1 MTALARAVR
10 ALGAAVDRVGTV
22 AMVVSALAVAL
33 MATLVTVEVL
43 GRSFASVSTL
53 VADEMAGY
61 LLVVVA
67 FFGLAE
73 SLRAGAF
80 IRVEFIDHW
89 LGADARRRLEAV
101 LFVVA
106 LAYTVLLAWEF
117 WRLTQQSFRFGST
130 SLQVSRTPL
139 WIPQACMA
147 VGASIL
153 ALQLV
158 VETLRRLTGEAA
170 RT

>member
-10 ALGAAVDRVGTV
+10 AAGAAVDRLGTV
-22 AMVVSALAVAL
+22 AMAVSALAVAL
-33 MATLVTVEVL
+33 MAALVTVEVL
-43 GRSFASVSTL
+43 ARSFASVSTL

-61 LLVVVA
+61 LLVVLA

-73 SLRAGAF
+73 SLRAGVF
-80 IRVEFIDHW
+80 IRVEFIDRW
-89 LGADARRRLEAV
+89 LRADARRRLEAV
-101 LFVVA
+101 LLVVA
-106 LAYTVLLAWEF
+106 LAYTILLAWEF
-117 WRLTQQSFRFGST
+117 WRLVMQSYRFGST

-139 WIPQACMA
+139 WIPQTCMA

-153 ALQLV
+153 VLQLV
-158 VETLRRLTGEAA
+158 VETLRRLTGEAP

>member
-1 MTALARAVR
+1 MTPQGFDYLRKLLRERSGLVLAA
-10 ALGAAVDRVGTV
+10 
-22 AMVVSALAVAL
+22 
-33 MATLVTVEVL
+33 EKQ
-43 GRSFASVSTL
+43 
-53 VADEMAGY
+53 Y
-61 LLVVVA
+61 
-67 FFGLAE
+67 LAE

-80 IRVEFIDHW
+80 IRVEFIDRW
-89 LGADARRRLEAV
+89 LGADARRRLEAI
-101 LFVVA
+101 LFMVA

-117 WRLTQQSFRFGST
+117 WRLTLQSFRFGST

-139 WIPQACMA
+139 WIPQTCMA

>member
-1 MTALARAVR
+1 
-10 ALGAAVDRVGTV
+10 
-22 AMVVSALAVAL
+22 MVVSALAVAL
-33 MATLVTVEVL
+33 MASLVTVEVL
-43 GRSFASVSTL
+43 ARSFASVSTL

-61 LLVVVA
+61 LLVVLA

-73 SLRAGAF
+73 TLRAGAF
-80 IRVEFIDHW
+80 IRVEFVDRW

-117 WRLTQQSFRFGST
+117 WRLTMQSFRFGST

-139 WIPQACMA
+139 WIPQTCMA

>member
-10 ALGAAVDRVGTV
+10 AVGVAVDRVGTV
-22 AMVVSALAVAL
+22 AMVVSALAVAV
-33 MATLVTVEVL
+33 MAALVTVEVL
-43 GRSFASVSTL
+43 ARSFASVSTL

-61 LLVVVA
+61 LLVVLA

-73 SLRAGAF
+73 TLRAGAF
-80 IRVEFIDHW
+80 IRVEFVDRW

-117 WRLTQQSFRFGST
+117 WRLTMQSFRFGST

>member
-10 ALGAAVDRVGTV
+10 AVGVAVDRVGTV
-22 AMVVSALAVAL
+22 AMVVSALAVAV
-33 MATLVTVEVL
+33 MAALVTVEVL
-43 GRSFASVSTL
+43 ARSFASVWTL

-61 LLVVVA
+61 LLVVLA

-73 SLRAGAF
+73 TLRAGAF
-80 IRVEFIDHW
+80 IRVEFVDRW

-117 WRLTQQSFRFGST
+117 WRLTMQSFRFGST

>member
-10 ALGAAVDRVGTV
+10 AVGVAVDRVGTV
-22 AMVVSALAVAL
+22 AMVVSALAVAV
-33 MATLVTVEVL
+33 MAALVTVEVL
-43 GRSFASVSTL
+43 ARSFASVSTL

-61 LLVVVA
+61 LLVVLA

-73 SLRAGAF
+73 TLRAGAF
-80 IRVEFIDHW
+80 IRVEFVDRW

-117 WRLTQQSFRFGST
+117 WRLTMQSFRFGST

-170 RT
+170 LT

>member
-1 MTALARAVR
+1 MTAFARAVR
-10 ALGAAVDRVGTV
+10 AAGAAVDRLGT
-22 AMVVSALAVAL
+22 AALAVSALAVAV
-33 MATLVTVEVL
+33 MAALVTVEVL
-43 GRSFASVSTL
+43 ARSFASVSTL

-61 LLVVVA
+61 LLVILT

-80 IRVEFIDHW
+80 IRVEFVDRW
-89 LGADARRRLEAV
+89 LGADARRWLEAV
-101 LFVVA
+101 LLVVA

-117 WRLTQQSFRFGST
+117 WRLVLQSFRFGST

-139 WIPQACMA
+139 WMPQACMA
-147 VGASIL
+147 AGASL
-153 ALQLV
+153 LVLQLV
-158 VETLRRLTGEAA
+158 VETLRRVAGGAP